1 MSESKKLTR
10 TLVGKVVS
18 DKPQG
23 AGGADTT
30 AVKRVRK
37 TDAPATAAD
46 GKGE

>member
-1 MSESKKLTR
+1 
-10 TLVGKVVS
+10 GS

-23 AGGADTT
+23 AGGADAT

-37 TDAPATAAD
+37 DAPASAAD